1 MKVLV
6 SWLRDF
12 VDVTASP
19 EEIAKTM
26 SVRGFAVE
34 GLEHIDWDSS
44 ETRIAKADAVID
56 FEVTG
61 NRPDCMCVMGMARE
75 IATAFSL
82 PMRRPVARG
91 KSGDDEDGSS
101 LRLVSLK
108 AVDKG
113 YGFGIV
119 GVTGGHPFSQNGCLG
134 AEWSWATS
142 SGSGGGLYVNLAAA
156 SFGQPVGEIG
166 HGGDDGVCLMVRV
179 LRKQVSGRRGCGG
192 QSGPL
197 SSIRTRAA
205 PPLVTPKA

>member
-61 NRPDCMCVMGMARE
+61 NRPDCMCVVGMARE
-75 IATAFSL
+75 IATAFNL

-101 LRLVSLK
+101 LRLVSE
-108 AVDKG
+108 
-113 YGFGIV
+113 
-119 GVTGGHPFSQNGCLG
+119 T
-134 AEWSWATS
+134 
-142 SGSGGGLYVNLAAA
+142 
-156 SFGQPVGEIG
+156 
-166 HGGDDGVCLMVRV
+166 VRAIC
-179 LRKQVSGRRGCGG
+179 SGRCPGVWMTRSLATPNCSSSPSLRFLCG
-192 QSGPL
+192 
-197 SSIRTRAA
+197 
-205 PPLVTPKA
+205 